1 MAIFNFLK
9 KKGEEEKKEE
19 PNKNI
24 LPPTPNKPTKML
36 TELPEF
42 PTTPDEEITPL
53 PKLEPLNELKKPD
66 IDIPLVEETVIAKPV
81 IHPEK
86 NISPEF
92 NELKIKNEKQE
103 TKNEAELISILKD
116 ENKAEL
122 PSTLKDENKAE
133 LPSTLKD
140 EVEKDIP
147 LPTKIKMP
155 EKEVFNNP
163 RGPVFVNV
171 KKYCGISNEINL
183 AINIMQISGEVVK
196 RLNSIR
202 VRESNELKKLHDS
215 LDGLNKKIITVDDIL
230 SKG

>member
-122 PSTLKDENKAE
+122 PSTLKDE
-133 LPSTLKD
+133 
-140 EVEKDIP
+140 VEKDIP

>member
-53 PKLEPLNELKKPD
+53 PKLEPLNELKKLD

-92 NELKIKNEKQE
+92 DELKIKNAKHEIE
-103 TKNEAELISILKD
+103 NEAELLSILKD
-116 ENKAEL
+116 
-122 PSTLKDENKAE
+122 D
-133 LPSTLKD
+133 
-140 EVEKDIP
+140 VEKDIP

-163 RGPVFVNV
+163 REPVFVNV

-183 AINIMQISGEVVK
+183 TINITQISGEVVK

-202 VRESNELKKLHDS
+202 IRESNELKKLHDS